1 MRNSMTVIVIMPV
14 TERQMFILIVNVI
27 VQSDFA
33 VKVKVQIDLGRQMDK
48 RTAADRDTE
57 YFH

>member
-1 MRNSMTVIVIMPV
+1 MTVIVIIPV

-33 VKVKVQIDLGRQMDK
+33 VKVKAQIDLGRQMDK

>member
-1 MRNSMTVIVIMPV
+1 MRNSMTVIVIIPV

-48 RTAADRDTE
+48 RTATDRDT
-57 YFH
+57 